1 MEFKERKGEDSGVP
15 PPWRRRIIPTEI
27 QFPACWWLVSMKVSN
42 PCFVV
47 SWLRTFVVFSLSLAF
62 SPTEASKW
70 VLHINMA
77 AAKLPDVHFYG
88 RSKNEK
94 AETGSDRAE

>member
-1 MEFKERKGEDSGVP
+1 
-15 PPWRRRIIPTEI
+15 
-27 QFPACWWLVSMKVSN
+27 MKVSN

-47 SWLRTFVVFSLSLAF
+47 FWLRTFVVFSLSLAF
-62 SPTEASKW
+62 PPPTEASKW

>member
-1 MEFKERKGEDSGVP
+1 
-15 PPWRRRIIPTEI
+15 
-27 QFPACWWLVSMKVSN
+27 MKVFN

-62 SPTEASKW
+62 PPPTEASKW